1 MKFEDLDKAFEKP
14 YIKNN
19 NMVIRTIILVFN
31 KDGCR

>member
-1 MKFEDLDKAFEKP
+1 MKFEDLDKAFEKH
-14 YIKNN
+14 YIKN

>member
-14 YIKNN
+14 YIKS